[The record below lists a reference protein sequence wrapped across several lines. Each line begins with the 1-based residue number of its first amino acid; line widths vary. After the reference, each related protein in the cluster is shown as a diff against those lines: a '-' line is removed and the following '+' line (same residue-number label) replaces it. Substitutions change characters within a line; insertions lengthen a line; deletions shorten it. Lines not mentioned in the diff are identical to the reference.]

1 MRRDSGFANVSGI
14 LILGVMSLDLVAIR
28 IGLGRT
34 VRVGRAI
41 WTAVPELSMLGLALS
56 AISLV
61 TLAVTMTW
69 RRMRA
74 RAEDRDLATQ
84 RAMRPTPTPA
94 PSRLSAIG
102 KGTMRTAVVLAGLA
116 SLVAVGGCATTTPRE
131 HSPAALCS
139 DLTLDHRSLYCAN
152 DIPRTSVPR

>member
-1 MRRDSGFANVSGI
+1 MRRDGGFANVSGI

-41 WTAVPELSMLGLALS
+41 WTAVPEVSMLGLVLS

-84 RAMRPTPTPA
+84 RAMRPTTPA
-94 PSRLSAIG
+94 PSRLSRIG
-102 KGTMRTAVVLAGLA
+102 KNTMRTAVVLAGLA
-116 SLVAVGGCATTTPRE
+116 SLAAVGGCATTTPRD